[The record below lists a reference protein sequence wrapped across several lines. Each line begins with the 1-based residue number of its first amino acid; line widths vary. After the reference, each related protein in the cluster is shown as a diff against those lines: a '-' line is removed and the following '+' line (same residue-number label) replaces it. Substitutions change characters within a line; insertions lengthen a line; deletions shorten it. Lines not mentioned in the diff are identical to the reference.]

1 MELLNEIWQTARR
14 NKLRTTLTGFAV
26 AWGIFMLIVL
36 LGAGNGLINAN
47 LKQSS
52 RFLSSSMV
60 VFGGW
65 TSKPYQGLKE
75 GRDIRLH
82 KTDMEITEKEFTKN
96 VDEVGAQY
104 NTSAVISLGQQY
116 LSSSISGV
124 YPNHTKINKV
134 ELLHGRFINEIDIRE
149 SRKVLVLSNKQAKE
163 LAPPSAPEGATTPGL
178 QSNEAPS
185 GAVGGASGALVG
197 RFVNVGSFA
206 FKVVGIYK
214 EQENGRGEIFSSYS
228 AIKRIFGAN
237 TDDAGRI
244 EFTFHGLDTEKANED
259 FEKDYR
265 RRLNAEHQAHPE
277 DEDAVWLW
285 NRFTQ
290 NLQMEQ
296 GIGIIRTAL
305 WIVGLFTLLSGIVGV
320 SNIMLITVKERTH
333 EFGIRKAI
341 GAKPWSILRLII
353 VESVI
358 ITTIFGYIGMLL
370 GIFANE
376 YMDATIGHETID
388 TGLFKATMFLDP
400 TVGLD
405 VCIEATMV
413 MIIAGTIAGLIP
425 AFKASRIRPIE
436 ALRAE

>member
-14 NKLRTTLTGFAV
+14 NKLRTALTGFAV
-26 AWGIFMLIVL
+26 SWGIFMLVVL
-36 LGAGNGLINAN
+36 LGAGNGLINAQ
-47 LKQSS
+47 LRQSS

-60 VFGGW
+60 VFGNW

-82 KTDMEITEKEFTKN
+82 QKDIDITSQEFAGT

-104 NTSAVISLGQQY
+104 RTSATISLGQQY
-116 LSSSISGV
+116 IATSICGV
-124 YPNHTKINKV
+124 YPNHTKIDKV
-134 ELLHGRFINEIDIRE
+134 EILDGRFINQIDLKDK
-149 SRKVLVLSNKQAKE
+149 RKVLVISNKQADE
-163 LAPPSAPEGATTPGL
+163 LKAKIGSY
-178 QSNEAPS
+178 
-185 GAVGGASGALVG
+185 
-197 RFVNVGSFA
+197 VNVGNFA
-206 FKVVGIYK
+206 FQVVGIYK
-214 EQENGRGEIFSSYS
+214 EQQNGRADGFSSYS
-228 AIKRIFGAN
+228 TIKSIYGAN

-244 EFTFHGLDTEKANED
+244 EFTFHGLTTEQANND

-277 DEDAVWLW
+277 DEEAIWIW

-296 GIGIIRTAL
+296 GIDIIRTFL
-305 WIVGLFTLLSGIVGV
+305 WVVGLFTLLSGIVGV

-341 GAKPWSILRLII
+341 GARPWNILRLII

-358 ITTIFGYIGMLL
+358 ITTFFGYIGMVL
-370 GIFANE
+370 GVMANE
-376 YMDATIGHETID
+376 YMDATLGHNTID
-388 TGLFKATMFLDP
+388 TGLFKMTIFVNP

-405 VCIEATMV
+405 VCFEATMV
-413 MIIAGTIAGLIP
+413 MVLAGTIAGLIP

>member
-1 MELLNEIWQTARR
+1 MQDIFTEIWQTARR

-26 AWGIFMLIVL
+26 AWGIFMIIVL

-47 LKQSS
+47 LKQSE

-82 KTDMEITEKEFTKN
+82 ESDMTITAQEFSEN

-104 NTSAVISLGQQY
+104 NTSATISFGQQY

-134 ELLHGRFINEIDIRE
+134 EMLQGRFINEIDVKE
-149 SRKVLVLSNKQAKE
+149 SRKVLVLGNKQVKE
-163 LAPPSAPEGATTPGL
+163 LKCR
-178 QSNEAPS
+178 
-185 GAVGGASGALVG
+185 VGDFL
-197 RFVNVGSFA
+197 NVGNFA

-214 EQENGRGEIFSSYS
+214 EQENGRSEVFSSYT
-228 AIKRIFGAN
+228 AIKRIYGAN

-244 EFTFHGLDTEKANED
+244 EFTFHGLPTEKANED
-259 FEKDYR
+259 FERSYR
-265 RRLNAEHQAHPE
+265 HRLNAEHQAHPE

-290 NLQMEQ
+290 NLQMEK

-341 GAKPWSILRLII
+341 GAKPWNILRLII
-353 VESVI
+353 IESVI

-405 VCIEATMV
+405 VCVEATLV

-425 AFKASRIRPIE
+425 AYKASRIRPIE
-436 ALRAE
+436 ALRDD

>member
-1 MELLNEIWQTARR
+1 MNEIWQTARR

-47 LKQSS
+47 LKQSG

-60 VFGGW
+60 VYGGY

-75 GRDIRLH
+75 GRNIRLH
-82 KTDMEITEKEFTKN
+82 ERDMEITETEFTQN

-104 NTSAVISLGQQY
+104 NTSATISFGQQY
-116 LSSSISGV
+116 ISTSISGV

-134 ELLHGRFINEIDIRE
+134 EMLQGRFINENDVKE
-149 SRKVLVLSNKQAKE
+149 NRKVLVLGNKQVKE
-163 LAPPSAPEGATTPGL
+163 LKCQIGD
-178 QSNEAPS
+178 
-185 GAVGGASGALVG
+185 
-197 RFVNVGSFA
+197 FVNVGDFA
-206 FKVVGIYK
+206 FKVVGVYK
-214 EQENGRGEIFSSYS
+214 ENENGRAEVFSSYS

-244 EFTFHGLDTEKANED
+244 EFTFHGLSTEKANED

-265 RRLNAEHQAHPE
+265 RRLNAEHQAHPD

-290 NLQMEQ
+290 NLQMEK

-341 GAKPWSILRLII
+341 GAKPWSILKLII
-353 VESVI
+353 TESVI
-358 ITTIFGYIGMLL
+358 ITTFFGYIGMVL
-370 GIFANE
+370 GVAANE

-388 TGLFKATMFLDP
+388 TGLFKATMFLNP

-405 VCIEATMV
+405 VCIEATLV

-436 ALRAE
+436 ALRAD

>member
-1 MELLNEIWQTARR
+1 MHDIISEIWSTARR

-47 LKQSS
+47 LKQSE

-60 VFGGW
+60 VFGGV

-75 GRDIRLH
+75 GRNIRLH
-82 KTDMEITEKEFTKN
+82 EHDMEITGKDFSQN

-104 NTSAVISLGQQY
+104 NTSATISLGQQY
-116 LSSSISGV
+116 ISTSISGV

-134 ELLHGRFINEIDIRE
+134 EMLQGRFINEIDLKE

-163 LAPPSAPEGATTPGL
+163 LKCRIGD
-178 QSNEAPS
+178 
-185 GAVGGASGALVG
+185 
-197 RFVNVGSFA
+197 FVNVGSFA
-206 FKVVGIYK
+206 FKIVGIYK
-214 EQENGRGEIFSSYS
+214 ENENGRADVFSSYT

-244 EFTFHGLDTEKANED
+244 EFTFHGLPTEKANED
-259 FEKDYR
+259 FEKSYR

-290 NLQMEQ
+290 NLQMEK

-341 GAKPWSILRLII
+341 GAKPWSILKLII
-353 VESVI
+353 IESVI
-358 ITTIFGYIGMLL
+358 ITTFFGYIGMVL
-370 GIFANE
+370 GVAANE

-388 TGLFKATMFLDP
+388 TGLFKATMFLNP

-405 VCIEATMV
+405 VCFEATMV

-436 ALRAE
+436 ALRAD

>member
-1 MELLNEIWQTARR
+1 MRELLSEIWQTARR

-26 AWGIFMLIVL
+26 AWGIFMLVVL
-36 LGAGNGLINAN
+36 LGAGNGLINAQ

-60 VFGGW
+60 VFGNW

-82 KTDMEITEKEFTKN
+82 QRDIDITSQEFPET

-104 NTSAVISLGQQY
+104 RTSAVISLGQQY
-116 LSSSISGV
+116 ISTSICGV
-124 YPNHTKINKV
+124 YPNHPKIDKV
-134 ELLHGRFINEIDIRE
+134 EMLDGRFINQIDLKE
-149 SRKVLVLSNKQAKE
+149 KRKVLVLSNKQAKE
-163 LAPPSAPEGATTPGL
+163 LKAKIGTYVD
-178 QSNEAPS
+178 
-185 GAVGGASGALVG
+185 VG
-197 RFVNVGSFA
+197 NFA
-206 FKVVGIYK
+206 FQVVGIYK
-214 EQENGRGEIFSSYS
+214 DQENGRADGFSSYS
-228 AIKRIFGAN
+228 TIKSIYGAN

-244 EFTFHGLDTEKANED
+244 EFTFHGLTTEKANKD

-277 DEDAVWLW
+277 DEEAIWVW

-296 GIGIIRTAL
+296 GIDIIRTFL
-305 WIVGLFTLLSGIVGV
+305 WVVGLFTLLSGIVGV

-341 GAKPWSILRLII
+341 GAKPWNILKLII

-358 ITTIFGYIGMLL
+358 ITTFFGYIGMVL
-370 GIFANE
+370 GVAANE
-376 YMDATIGHETID
+376 YMDATLGHDTID
-388 TGLFKATMFLDP
+388 TGLFKMTVFVNP

-413 MIIAGTIAGLIP
+413 MVLAGTIAGLIP

-436 ALRAE
+436 ALRAD

>member
-1 MELLNEIWQTARR
+1 MRDIITEIWQTARR

-47 LKQSS
+47 LKQSN

-82 KTDMEITEKEFTKN
+82 ESDMEITAKEFKKN

-116 LSSSISGV
+116 ISTSISGV
-124 YPNHTKINKV
+124 YPNHIKIDKV
-134 ELLHGRFINEIDIRE
+134 EMLHGRFINEIDVKE
-149 SRKVLVLSNKQAKE
+149 SRKVLVMSNKQAKE
-163 LAPPSAPEGATTPGL
+163 LKCGIGD
-178 QSNEAPS
+178 
-185 GAVGGASGALVG
+185 
-197 RFVNVGSFA
+197 FVNVGNFA

-214 EQENGRGEIFSSYS
+214 EQENGRANVFSSYS
-228 AIKRIFGAN
+228 AIKRIYGAN

-244 EFTFHGLDTEKANED
+244 EFTFHGLPTEEANEA

-265 RRLNAEHQAHPE
+265 RRLNAVHQAHPE

-358 ITTIFGYIGMLL
+358 ITTFFGYIGMVL
-370 GIFANE
+370 GVAANE
-376 YMDATIGHETID
+376 YMDATLGHETID
-388 TGLFKATMFLDP
+388 TGLFKATMVLDP

-405 VCIEATMV
+405 VCFEATMV
-413 MIIAGTIAGLIP
+413 MIIAGTIAGMIP
-425 AFKASRIRPIE
+425 AYKASRIRPIE

>member
-1 MELLNEIWQTARR
+1 MQDIFTEIWQTARR

-26 AWGIFMLIVL
+26 AWGIFMIIVL

-47 LKQSS
+47 LKQSD

-82 KTDMEITEKEFTKN
+82 ESDMTITAQEFSEN

-104 NTSAVISLGQQY
+104 NTSATISFGQQY

-134 ELLHGRFINEIDIRE
+134 EMLQGRFINEIDVKE
-149 SRKVLVLSNKQAKE
+149 SRKVLVLGNKQVKE
-163 LAPPSAPEGATTPGL
+163 LKCR
-178 QSNEAPS
+178 
-185 GAVGGASGALVG
+185 VGDFL
-197 RFVNVGSFA
+197 NVGNFA

-214 EQENGRGEIFSSYS
+214 EQENGRSEVFSSYT
-228 AIKRIFGAN
+228 AIKRIYGAN

-244 EFTFHGLDTEKANED
+244 EFTFHGLPTEKANED
-259 FEKDYR
+259 FERNYR
-265 RRLNAEHQAHPE
+265 HRLNAEHQAHPE

-353 VESVI
+353 IESVI

-405 VCIEATMV
+405 VCVEATLV

-425 AFKASRIRPIE
+425 AYKASRIRPIE
-436 ALRAE
+436 ALRAD

>member
-1 MELLNEIWQTARR
+1 MRDIITEIWQTARR

-47 LKQSS
+47 LKQSN

-82 KTDMEITEKEFTKN
+82 ESDMEITAKEFKKN

-116 LSSSISGV
+116 ISTSISGV
-124 YPNHTKINKV
+124 YPNHINIDKV
-134 ELLHGRFINEIDIRE
+134 EMLHGRFINEIDVKE
-149 SRKVLVLSNKQAKE
+149 SRKVLVMSNKQAKE
-163 LAPPSAPEGATTPGL
+163 LKCGIGD
-178 QSNEAPS
+178 
-185 GAVGGASGALVG
+185 
-197 RFVNVGSFA
+197 FVNVGNFA

-214 EQENGRGEIFSSYS
+214 EQENGRANVFSSYS
-228 AIKRIFGAN
+228 AIKRIYGAN

-244 EFTFHGLDTEKANED
+244 EFTFHGLPTEEANEA

-265 RRLNAEHQAHPE
+265 HRLNAVHQAHPE

-358 ITTIFGYIGMLL
+358 ITTFFGYIGMVL
-370 GIFANE
+370 GVAANE
-376 YMDATIGHETID
+376 YMDATLGHETID

-413 MIIAGTIAGLIP
+413 MIIAGTIAGMIP
-425 AFKASRIRPIE
+425 AYKASRIRPIE

>member
-1 MELLNEIWQTARR
+1 VRELLSEIWQTARR

-26 AWGIFMLIVL
+26 AWGIFMLVVL
-36 LGAGNGLINAN
+36 LGAGNGLINAQ
-47 LKQSS
+47 LRQSS

-60 VFGGW
+60 VFGNW

-82 KTDMEITEKEFTKN
+82 QRDIDITAQEFPGT

-104 NTSAVISLGQQY
+104 RTSATISLGQQY
-116 LSSSISGV
+116 LATSICGV
-124 YPNHTKINKV
+124 YPNHTKIDKV
-134 ELLHGRFINEIDIRE
+134 EMLEGRFINQIDLDE
-149 SRKVLVLSNKQAKE
+149 KRKVLVLGNKQAKE
-163 LAPPSAPEGATTPGL
+163 LKAKIGS
-178 QSNEAPS
+178 
-185 GAVGGASGALVG
+185 
-197 RFVNVGSFA
+197 FVNVGNFA
-206 FKVVGIYK
+206 FQVVGIYK
-214 EQENGRGEIFSSYS
+214 EQENGRADGFSSYS
-228 AIKRIFGAN
+228 TIKSIYGAN

-244 EFTFHGLDTEKANED
+244 EFTFHGLTTEKANND

-265 RRLNAEHQAHPE
+265 HRLNAEHQAHPE
-277 DEDAVWLW
+277 DEEAIWIW

-296 GIGIIRTAL
+296 GIDIIRTFL
-305 WIVGLFTLLSGIVGV
+305 WVVGLFTLLSGIVGV

-341 GAKPWSILRLII
+341 GAKPWNILKLII

-358 ITTIFGYIGMLL
+358 ITTFFGYIGMVL
-370 GIFANE
+370 GVAANE
-376 YMDATIGHETID
+376 YMDATLGHDTID
-388 TGLFKATMFLDP
+388 TGLFKMTLFVNP

-405 VCIEATMV
+405 VCFEATMV
-413 MIIAGTIAGLIP
+413 MVIAGTIAGLIP

>member
-1 MELLNEIWQTARR
+1 MI
-14 NKLRTTLTGFAV
+14 
-26 AWGIFMLIVL
+26 IVL

-47 LKQSS
+47 LKQSE

-82 KTDMEITEKEFTKN
+82 ESDMAITEREFSEN

-104 NTSAVISLGQQY
+104 NTSATISYGQQY
-116 LSSSISGV
+116 VSTSISGV
-124 YPNHTKINKV
+124 YPNHTKIDKV
-134 ELLHGRFINEIDIRE
+134 EILQGRFINEIDVKE
-149 SRKVLVLSNKQAKE
+149 SRKVLVLGNKQVKE
-163 LAPPSAPEGATTPGL
+163 LKCRIGDFL
-178 QSNEAPS
+178 
-185 GAVGGASGALVG
+185 
-197 RFVNVGSFA
+197 NVGNFA
-206 FKVVGIYK
+206 FKLVGIYK
-214 EQENGRGEIFSSYS
+214 EQQNGRSNAFSSYT
-228 AIKRIFGAN
+228 AIKRIYGAK

-244 EFTFHGLDTEKANED
+244 EFTFHGLQTEKANED
-259 FEKDYR
+259 FERSYR
-265 RRLNAEHQAHPE
+265 HRLNAEHQAHPE

-353 VESVI
+353 IESVI

-388 TGLFKATMFLDP
+388 TGLFKATMFLNP

-405 VCIEATMV
+405 VCIEATLV

-425 AFKASRIRPIE
+425 AYKASRIRPIE
-436 ALRAE
+436 ALRAD

>member
-1 MELLNEIWQTARR
+1 MRDIISEIWQTARR

-26 AWGIFMLIVL
+26 AWGIFMIIVL

-47 LKQSS
+47 LKQSD

-82 KTDMEITEKEFTKN
+82 ESDMAITEREFSEN

-104 NTSAVISLGQQY
+104 NTSATISYGQQY
-116 LSSSISGV
+116 VSTSISGV
-124 YPNHTKINKV
+124 YPNHTKIDKV
-134 ELLHGRFINEIDIRE
+134 EILQGRFINEIDVKD
-149 SRKVLVLSNKQAKE
+149 SRKVLVLGNKQVKE
-163 LAPPSAPEGATTPGL
+163 LKCR
-178 QSNEAPS
+178 
-185 GAVGGASGALVG
+185 VGDFL
-197 RFVNVGSFA
+197 NVGNFA
-206 FKVVGIYK
+206 FKLVGIYK
-214 EQENGRGEIFSSYS
+214 EQQNGRSNAFSSYT
-228 AIKRIFGAN
+228 AIKRIYGAN

-244 EFTFHGLDTEKANED
+244 EFTFHGLSTEKANED
-259 FEKDYR
+259 FERSYR
-265 RRLNAEHQAHPE
+265 HRLNAEHQAHPE

-290 NLQMEQ
+290 NLQMEK

-341 GAKPWSILRLII
+341 GAKPWSILKLII
-353 VESVI
+353 IESVI

-405 VCIEATMV
+405 VCVEATLV

-425 AFKASRIRPIE
+425 AYKASRIRPIE
-436 ALRAE
+436 ALRAD